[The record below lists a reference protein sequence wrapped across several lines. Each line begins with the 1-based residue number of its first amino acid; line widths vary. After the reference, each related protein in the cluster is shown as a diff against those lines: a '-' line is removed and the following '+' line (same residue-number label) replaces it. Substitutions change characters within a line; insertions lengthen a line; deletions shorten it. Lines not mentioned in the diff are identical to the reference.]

1 MLRCQAEASDQGVS
15 MLVLIAATLL
25 AIIAVSVAW
34 GSGIDAQA
42 RFRLETVRPVGSGDR
57 RTPAA

>member
-1 MLRCQAEASDQGVS
+1 